1 LCYHHSLRSV
11 VHPKWRPIR
20 SRVRKAVSEGP
31 AKVEDTEIHNEATS
45 FHGND
50 DIHFVVVAKVTDV
63 DAFPDV
69 HRGPDV
75 AEQE

>member
-1 LCYHHSLRSV
+1 M
-11 VHPKWRPIR
+11 
-20 SRVRKAVSEGP
+20 
-31 AKVEDTEIHNEATS
+31 EDTEIHNEATS